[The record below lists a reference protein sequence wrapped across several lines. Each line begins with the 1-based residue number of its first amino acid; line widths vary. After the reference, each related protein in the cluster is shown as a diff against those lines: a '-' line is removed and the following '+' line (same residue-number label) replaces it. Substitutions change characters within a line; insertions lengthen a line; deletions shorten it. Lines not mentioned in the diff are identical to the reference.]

1 MSMLEFYKIVEELNP
16 NIRSRVVTVIDGAAI
31 GEKALISQERIVWLS
46 DPDGFLA
53 ARPEALLASAEA
65 GITVLD
71 GSRIYSEVLGSTKKL
86 VICGGGHV
94 SMPVI
99 RMGKMIGMHV
109 TVLEDRLQFA
119 QNAKRE
125 EADEVI
131 CDSYESALEKIP
143 GDADTYFVIV
153 TRGHS
158 FDTECLR
165 AIAPKPHAYIG
176 MIGSR
181 RRTAIVKEG
190 LKAEGIDAGVLD
202 SVYTPIGL
210 SIGAKTPEEIAVAI
224 IAEIISVKNGR
235 QQTGG
240 YPKEILRGILEEDE
254 THRMPEGQEPRADAA
269 GRILA
274 TIVTRKGS
282 APREAGAKMLIR
294 SDGSFVGTIGGGC
307 VEADVITRARQ
318 LLLSDEQSELIPVD
332 MTADAAEEEGMV
344 CGGTV
349 EVLLERI

>member
-1 MSMLEFYKIVEELNP
+1 MRSIMKELYKIIEELNP
-16 NIRSRVVTVIDGAAI
+16 NIKSRVVTVIDGSAV
-31 GEKALISQERIVWLS
+31 GEKALISEDRIIWLS
-46 DPDGFLA
+46 DADGFLA
-53 ARPEALLASAEA
+53 RHGGEVLSLAAS
-65 GITVLD
+65 GVSQIGD
-71 GSRIYSEVLGSTKKL
+71 SRVYSEILGSTKKI

-99 RMGKMIGMHV
+99 RMAKMIGMHV

-119 QNAKRE
+119 QNARRE

-131 CDSYESALEKIP
+131 CDSFESALKTIP

-165 AIAPKPHAYIG
+165 AIAQKPHAYIG

-190 LKAEGIDAGVLD
+190 LKAEGIDAAVLD

-210 SIGAKTPEEIAVAI
+210 SIGAQTPEEIAVSI
-224 IAEIISVKNGR
+224 VAEIISVKNSG
-235 QQTGG
+235 QQAGG
-240 YPKEILRGILEEDE
+240 YPKEILRGILDEENDE
-254 THRMPEGQEPRADAA
+254 DK
-269 GRILA
+269 ILA

-294 SDGSFVGTIGGGC
+294 KDGTFAGTIGGGC
-307 VEADVITRARQ
+307 VEADVITLARQ
-318 LLLSDEQSELIPVD
+318 LLLSEDRACLVQVD
-332 MTADAAEEEGMV
+332 MTAEAAEVEGMV

-349 EVLLERI
+349 EVLLEKV